1 MDDNGTIAGTAAISH
16 YLGVGR
22 VDGRYHPTLR
32 WVAETTAA
40 IIGVL
45 ENQAPDGVEVVRN
58 YSDALNAAADDVEKT
73 NFVSEQCMH
82 ELANSLLEVVERR
95 QIEKRRQ

>member
-1 MDDNGTIAGTAAISH
+1 MDDDNGIAGTAAVSH
-16 YLGVGR
+16 YLDIGR

-40 IIGVL
+40 LVGVL
-45 ENQAPDGVEVVRN
+45 ENQNPDGVEVVRR
-58 YSDALNAAADDVEKT
+58 YADALNAAADDVEQT
-73 NFVSEQCMH
+73 NVVSEQCMH

-95 QIEKRRQ
+95 KIERRR